1 MSTNKKPPG
10 DLKLVS
16 TSNPPTVGAGK
27 ISQATWKRFRRL
39 EQLADSIVK
48 IDEKLTGQCLA
59 SRLYD
64 DDEPDLARL
73 TADDVADIAR
83 ARTLL
88 AEFDRDELYEQDNEG
103 DRVLKD
109 IIIVDRLTLL
119 MSAVALGKPR
129 TPDEAGGFAT
139 LLIAHVTDREPS
151 FLVLESAC
159 RALEGREK
167 FSQTIAEVSGE
178 LAEQQKLWTAR
189 RRALD
194 DIEITAKQ
202 ALAQTEKARAAWR
215 LRRAGQDVR
224 KARLLV
230 ADRRSDMT
238 AWAARIAREQDI
250 ARDAYQRAETA
261 RREREEIQRELDEA
275 TVTLAAAEAALAALQ
290 PPSKQI
296 TVAY

>member
-1 MSTNKKPPG
+1 MS
-10 DLKLVS
+10 
-16 TSNPPTVGAGK
+16 PT
-27 ISQATWKRFRRL
+27 
-39 EQLADSIVK
+39 
-48 IDEKLTGQCLA
+48 A
-59 SRLYD
+59 SLR
-64 DDEPDLARL
+64 
-73 TADDVADIAR
+73 
-83 ARTLL
+83 
-88 AEFDRDELYEQDNEG
+88 
-103 DRVLKD
+103 
-109 IIIVDRLTLL
+109 
-119 MSAVALGKPR
+119 S
-129 TPDEAGGFAT
+129 
-139 LLIAHVTDREPS
+139 
-151 FLVLESAC
+151 C
-159 RALEGREK
+159 
-167 FSQTIAEVSGE
+167 GE